1 MRVDTDTYLW
11 GVAKIVIDHKDVGSE
26 NQRTQLRFFDEHGEE
41 ATAITLC
48 IWGVGSMASR
58 TMPKIMLTE
67 NGVER
72 ELVPDVLGEL
82 AKDHNVRL
90 EVDVREGGDK

>member
-1 MRVDTDTYLW
+1 
-11 GVAKIVIDHKDVGSE
+11 VAKIVIDHKDVGSE

-58 TMPKIMLTE
+58 TMPKITLIE

-72 ELVPDVLGEL
+72 ELAPLDEPQIVPLSDLIGPNLTE
-82 AKDHNVRL
+82 N
-90 EVDVREGGDK
+90 E